1 MSEMRDEQPTFPC
14 PVPPKPPIA
23 RQHCRHY
30 GSWGGGIL
38 RGGGP
43 TCAMNVPLIEPAARN
58 ACMPPD
64 SQRGA
69 TCSARE
75 EWTASERAAW
85 KAWSDHHR
93 ERMLVIF
100 AAIPDDYGGEIPCP
114 ACGTG
119 RVRYARARSN
129 RHLHAACSTPNCFE
143 VMQ

>member
-1 MSEMRDEQPTFPC
+1 MTETTTTFPC

-30 GSWGGGIL
+30 SYWGGGIL

-43 TCAMNVPLIEPAARN
+43 VCALNVPLTAPGAAL
-58 ACMPPD
+58 ACMPLD
-64 SQRGA
+64 HQRGA

-75 EWTASERAAW
+75 EWTEEERAASA
-85 KAWSDHHR
+85 AWSRHHM
-93 ERMLVIF
+93 ERLLVVM
-100 AAIPDDYGGEIPCP
+100 AALPDDASGEIACP

-129 RHLHAACSTPNCFE
+129 GHLHAACSTPNCFA